1 MPKIV
6 KQLTKSAEHKPG
18 LSNSENNT
26 DSPFVVIE
34 QHILGGIFVKT
45 NEGRNQYMCPYIKNL
60 GVIVDPDGKNIAY
73 RLVLLNSLG
82 HKVFGE
88 ISAEDMTTNA
98 RLLKCLLNLGLEIR
112 LDMPTNQVKA
122 IAMYLEQERPIDPP
136 EIRAKQDG
144 WIRGGDNHL
153 AYVLNGNSYGAP
165 ASKHLFVPA
174 SKKLTKN
181 SEVANK
187 DSWLELMKSLEQDKL
202 AVLGIC
208 AGFAAPLLA
217 LLNHPT
223 TLLFFAG
230 TSSTGKTSL
239 LKLIASM
246 FGGLDRMATW
256 NGTDNGLLA
265 QAQANTD
272 RPMVIDE
279 VGQSKGRQFAQLAY
293 DITNGT
299 GKLRALSDGS
309 AAQSVAIRTLL
320 VSAGEVSPLVHMQ
333 KAGIDI
339 RQGQVARLVSVPVAQ
354 PYGIWSS
361 INGYGSGA
369 EKSQEISKIAK
380 DFNGLVSQRYC
391 KYLAN
396 KQVEL
401 LERYQAEKDNLA
413 VAIKGDIEW
422 DTSNG
427 VCERVLQNFVIFAL
441 AGIVAIEAET
451 VPWTHDK
458 VVSCVSQCF
467 GLWHAD
473 YLRMQPTKQADVLN
487 SVRLFFQSERG
498 LKFKPFK
505 DWNNDHSGTTAGF
518 EYIGRKTGAR
528 SFLVLPAYFES
539 VLCKEHGLATTL
551 DALRE
556 SNLLVEGPRGV
567 PTKQMHL
574 PNSGEKNRSFYVIR
588 DSIIHC

>member
-1 MPKIV
+1 MPKLLFQ
-6 KQLTKSAEHKPG
+6 KTKSNKSIQNS
-18 LSNSENNT
+18 SNSENNS
-26 DSPFVVIE
+26 DSPFIIIE
-34 QHILGGIFVKT
+34 LHITGGIFVKRSD
-45 NEGRNQYMCPYIKNL
+45 GKNQCICPYIRNL
-60 GVIVDPDGKNIAY
+60 GMIVDQDGKNIAY
-73 RLVLLNSLG
+73 RVELLNSLG

-88 ISAEDMTTNA
+88 ISAEDMTTHA
-98 RLLKCLLNLGLEIR
+98 RLLKRLLNLGLEIR

-136 EIRAKQDG
+136 EIRVKQDG
-144 WIRGGDNHL
+144 WIRGGDGL
-153 AYVLNGNSYGAP
+153 MSYVLNGNSYGAP

-174 SKKLTKN
+174 SQKLTKN

-187 DSWLELMKSLEQDKL
+187 DSWLGLMKSLEQDKL

-223 TLLFFAG
+223 ILLFFAG

-246 FGGLDRMATW
+246 FGGIDRMATW

-279 VGQSKGRQFAQLAY
+279 VGQSKGQQFAQLAY

-309 AAQSVAIRTLL
+309 AAQSVPVRTLL

-354 PYGIWSS
+354 TYGIWTS
-361 INGYGSGA
+361 INGYGSGS
-369 EKSQEISKIAK
+369 EKSQEISKISK
-380 DFNGLVSQRYC
+380 ELNGLVSQRYC

-401 LERYQAEKDNLA
+401 AERYQTEKANLTA
-413 VAIKGDIEW
+413 AIKGDIEW

-427 VCERVLQNFVIFAL
+427 VCERVLQNFVMFAF
-441 AGIVAIEAET
+441 AGIVAIEAGA
-451 VPWTHDK
+451 VPWTHDN
-458 VVSCVSQCF
+458 VVSCVSHCF
-467 GLWHAD
+467 ELWHAD

-539 VLCKEHGLATTL
+539 VLCKEHGLAITL